1 MRYLL
6 DTHVMIWM
14 MTDPS
19 KIGRKALNIIEDGS
33 NILLWSAVSFWEL
46 TVKISLGKLSLSS
59 DWVQQLEAEKKGNR
73 ILDFSLE
80 WRHCCKYESL
90 PWHHRD
96 PFDRLLVCQ
105 ALCEGLSM
113 ITKDRHIEKYEAPI
127 IW

>member
-1 MRYLL
+1 M
-6 DTHVMIWM
+6 
-14 MTDPS
+14 S
-19 KIGRKALNIIEDGS
+19 AALIFCFCFGYSQTKE
-33 NILLWSAVSFWEL
+33 E
-46 TVKISLGKLSLSS
+46 
-59 DWVQQLEAEKKGNR
+59 LEAEKKGNR
-73 ILDFSLE
+73 ILDLSLE
-80 WRHCCKYESL
+80 WRHCCKHESL